1 MKTRIPCALAV
12 LGSTGTG
19 KSILGLTLAK
29 RYGGE
34 IVSCDS
40 TAVYRGFDIGTDKL
54 PSELR
59 QGIPHHLIDVVD
71 PTDQYSVARYASDAA
86 KTFLAIRKRGRLPIL
101 VGGTGLYYRGL
112 VRGMFSGPARAPQL
126 RARLSRIAANRGV
139 ATLYRMVEKVDPIS
153 AERIQPNDLRRL
165 IRAIEVY
172 RLTGRSLTSHF
183 SETRSLIEG
192 WNVISIAITLP
203 RVDLIKRLTRRVEA
217 QFEGGLLDEINGLLS
232 SGVPASAPPFGGL
245 VYRQALEHIA
255 GVRNEIDTRE
265 LVVQENRRY
274 AKRQLIW
281 FRKEPNLTWIEGPGE
296 ANTTI
301 ETASAVIDMQLG
313 SLGISQ

>member
-1 MKTRIPCALAV
+1 MAV
-12 LGSTGTG
+12 LGPTGTG
-19 KSILGLTLAK
+19 KSVLGLTLAK

-34 IVSCDS
+34 VVSCDS

-71 PTDQYSVARYASDAA
+71 PTEQYSVARYASDAA
-86 KTFLAIRKRGRLPIL
+86 KTFLGIRKRGRLPIL

-112 VRGMFSGPARAPQL
+112 VRGMFSGPAGVPQL

-139 ATLYRMVEKVDPIS
+139 STLHRMVEKVDPIS

-172 RLTGRSLTSHF
+172 RLTGRNLTSHF

-192 WNVISIAITLP
+192 WNVISIALTLP
-203 RVDLIKRLTRRVEA
+203 RVDLIERLTRRVEA
-217 QFEGGLLDEINGLLS
+217 QFKGGLLDEIHDLLS

-255 GVRNEIDTRE
+255 GVRNEMETRE
-265 LVVQENRRY
+265 LIVQENRRY

-296 ANTTI
+296 ANVTV
-301 ETASAVIDMQLG
+301 ETARTVVDMQLS
-313 SLGISQ
+313 SLGVSQ

>member
-1 MKTRIPCALAV
+1 MNTRSPCALAV
-12 LGSTGTG
+12 LGPTGTG

-54 PSELR
+54 PSKLR

-71 PTDQYSVARYASDAA
+71 PIEQYSVARYASDAA
-86 KTFLAIRKRGRLPIL
+86 KTFLEIRKRGCLPIL

-112 VRGMFSGPARAPQL
+112 VRGMFSGPAGAPQL
-126 RARLSRIAANRGV
+126 RARLSRIAASRGV
-139 ATLYRMVEKVDPIS
+139 ATLYRMVEKVDPVS
-153 AERIQPNDLRRL
+153 AERIQPNDLKRL

-192 WNVISIAITLP
+192 WNVISIVLTLP
-203 RVDLIKRLTRRVEA
+203 WVDLIKRLTRRVEA
-217 QFEGGLLDEINGLLS
+217 QFEGGLIGEIHDLLS

-245 VYRQALEHIA
+245 VYRQALEYIA
-255 GVRNEIDTRE
+255 GVRSEIDTKE
-265 LVVQENRRY
+265 LIVRENRRY

-296 ANTTI
+296 ANATV
-301 ETASAVIDMQLG
+301 ETARSVIDMQLG
-313 SLGISQ
+313 SLGIS

>member
-1 MKTRIPCALAV
+1 MKTRSPCALAV
-12 LGSTGTG
+12 LGPTGTG

-54 PSELR
+54 PSKLR
-59 QGIPHHLIDVVD
+59 RGIPHHLIDVVD
-71 PTDQYSVARYASDAA
+71 PIEQYSVARYALAAA
-86 KTFLAIRKRGRLPIL
+86 KTFFEIRKRGCLPIL

-112 VRGMFSGPARAPQL
+112 VRGMFSGPEGAPQL
-126 RARLSRIAANRGV
+126 RARLSRIAASRGV
-139 ATLYRMVEKVDPIS
+139 ATLYRMVEKVDPVS
-153 AERIQPNDLRRL
+153 AERIQQNDLRRL

-172 RLTGRSLTSHF
+172 CLTGRSLTSHF

-192 WNVISIAITLP
+192 WNVISIALTLP

-217 QFEGGLLDEINGLLS
+217 QFEGGLIGEIHGLLS

-245 VYRQALEHIA
+245 VYRQALEYIA
-255 GVRNEIDTRE
+255 GVRNEIDTKE
-265 LVVQENRRY
+265 LIVRENRRY

-296 ANTTI
+296 ANATI
-301 ETASAVIDMQLG
+301 ETARSVIDMQLG
-313 SLGISQ
+313 SLGIS